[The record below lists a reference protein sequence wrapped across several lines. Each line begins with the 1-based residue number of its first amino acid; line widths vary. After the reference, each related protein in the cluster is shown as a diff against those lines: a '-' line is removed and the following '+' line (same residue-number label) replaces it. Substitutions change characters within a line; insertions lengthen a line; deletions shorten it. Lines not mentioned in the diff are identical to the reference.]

1 MVTPQDSAVLLAIAR
16 AGVAED
22 GWPGMLQAVQTATRA
37 HDMRFWLAGACWDA
51 QGVADQPLPPAL
63 AGLRLRRVYTGA
75 ELAERVPGLCGDG
88 DARALGLSGP
98 QGAAWLLLTG
108 AAFQARDSALLSS
121 LVPHLEQ
128 AMEMAVQMQAL
139 RREAAQ
145 MQALARRMGVGA
157 VRFGPRGEIAA
168 ADPVA
173 RALLARAGGQGGMA
187 QGVVALGNGVEM
199 LREGDTGYLR
209 ATDQPLP
216 TPEVLARHLGLALPE
231 ARLARALGHGAS
243 LREAAAILG
252 LTLETARHY
261 SKQIYAKTGLRGQ
274 PDLIRRLWTG
284 VIPLG

>member
-1 MVTPQDSAVLLAIAR
+1 MVTSQDSAVLLAIAR
-16 AGVAED
+16 AGVVED
-22 GWPGMLQAVQTATRA
+22 GWPGMLQALQAATQA
-37 HDMRFWLAGACWDA
+37 HAMRFWLPGGCWDA
-51 QGVADQPLPPAL
+51 QGAVDHPLPPAL

-75 ELAERVPGLCGDG
+75 ELAERAPGLCSAD
-88 DARALGLSGP
+88 DARGLGVSGP
-98 QGAAWLLLTG
+98 HGPGWLLLTG
-108 AAFQARDSALLSS
+108 ATFQARDSALLSS

-128 AMEMAVQMQAL
+128 AVEMAAQVQAL

-145 MQALARRMGVGA
+145 MQALARRTGA
-157 VRFGPRGEIAA
+157 GYVQFGPRGEIAA

-173 RALLARAGGQGGMA
+173 RALLARARGQGGIA
-187 QGVVALGNGVEM
+187 QGVVTLGNGVEM
-199 LREGDTGYLR
+199 LRLGDTGYLR